1 MFPFEQGAF
10 EMVVIGA
17 LALIIVG
24 PKDLPVLM
32 RKVGQFTAKMRGMAA
47 EFRASF
53 DELARQ
59 SELDELRR
67 EVEALRTGAYVA
79 PSETA
84 SLQTFEAPAYG
95 ATLPLE
101 DHGPGAG
108 ALPAGPEARPLI
120 GGETS
125 GAETIGSAPGPE
137 APGPEAPGP
146 EAQGTPAPRVR
157 KPRTPRS
164 VPAAPLGADGE
175 ALSGADDG
183 APAPRRR
190 ARAAPAVKTDGQ
202 EQAG

>member
-59 SELDELRR
+59 SELDELRK
-67 EVEALRTGAYVA
+67 EVEALRTGAYTALHDPA

-84 SLQTFEAPAYG
+84 YAAPG
-95 ATLPLE
+95 LETPPHDHATPYMGF
-101 DHGPGAG
+101 DGP
-108 ALPAGPEARPLI
+108 PPF
-120 GGETS
+120 GGEV
-125 GAETIGSAPGPE
+125 IPAPVEP
-137 APGPEAPGP
+137 AP
-146 EAQGTPAPRVR
+146 EAQIEP
-157 KPRTPRS
+157 
-164 VPAAPLGADGE
+164 PAAPRRKARAPKNGGA
-175 ALSGADDG
+175 ALMDAG
-183 APAPRRR
+183 APALAPAESHSAVAPTSKASGAPRRR
-190 ARAAPAVKTDGQ
+190 TPRAPVPAKTDDQ